1 MDVLSVEHDGA
12 SRDATAVHADQPADR
27 AQQGGLPRTVGSE
40 QCDDLSGR
48 HHEVDAVQ
56 HRQRIAVGDF
66 ESRDLQRRTGAPIGD
81 DGRAVLPFDFDL
93 RLVVH
98 SSLGVD
104 GLTAGA

>member
-1 MDVLSVEHDGA
+1 M
-12 SRDATAVHADQPADR
+12 HADQPADR
-27 AQQGGLPRTVGSE
+27 TEQGGLPRAVGPE
-40 QCDDLSGR
+40 QGDDLPGR

-66 ESRDLQRRTGAPIGD
+66 EARDLQRRTGAPISGD
-81 DGRAVLPFDFDL
+81 VGLPVLPFDFDL